1 MVHLHGRGHRGNH
14 KDTTLTRLET
24 MRKHGKDDDDDH
36 DDGYGD
42 DYDDDSD
49 DDEEEEVEDEK
60 EEKTMTLW
68 STITWLSMAAVPR
81 GSAVCS

>member
-1 MVHLHGRGHRGNH
+1 MVHLHGLGHRGNH

-24 MRKHGKDDDDDH
+24 MPKHDKDDDDDH

-42 DYDDDSD
+42 DCDDDSAD
-49 DDEEEEVEDEK
+49 DEEEVEDEE
-60 EEKTMTLW
+60 EEKTMIVW
-68 STITWLSMAAVPR
+68 STITWLSMADVPR